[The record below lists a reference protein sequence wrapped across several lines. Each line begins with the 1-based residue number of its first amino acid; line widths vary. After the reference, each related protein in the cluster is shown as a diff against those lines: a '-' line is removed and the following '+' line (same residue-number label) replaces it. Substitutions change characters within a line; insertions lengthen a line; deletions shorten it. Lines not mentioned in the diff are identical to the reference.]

1 METRKEKLMYTL
13 GTSTWLPEE
22 FIGLLKKHG
31 IEAVVDVRRFPSS
44 RFEHFCG
51 GNLARLLDEAGIEYI
66 SMGQELGGYRKG
78 GYGAF
83 SDTSEFQDGVSK
95 LEETAR
101 RKTVAIVCAERLP
114 WRCHRRFI
122 GFELEKRGWQ
132 VVHIIDE
139 KRYWQPRASDP
150 TVHLAG

>member
-1 METRKEKLMYTL
+1 LATRKEKLVYTL
-13 GTSTWLPEE
+13 GTSTWSPEE
-22 FIGLLKKHG
+22 FIGLLKKNG
-31 IEAVVDVRRFPSS
+31 IEAVVDVRRYPGS
-44 RFEHFCG
+44 RFEHFRRD
-51 GNLARLLDEAGIEYI
+51 NLAKLLDGAGIEYI

-83 SDTSEFQDGVSK
+83 SATSVFQDGVSK
-95 LEETAR
+95 LEEEAR
-101 RKTVAIVCAERLP
+101 GKTVAIVCAERLP

-139 KRYWQPRASDP
+139 KRYWQPLLRDS
-150 TVHLAG
+150 TI